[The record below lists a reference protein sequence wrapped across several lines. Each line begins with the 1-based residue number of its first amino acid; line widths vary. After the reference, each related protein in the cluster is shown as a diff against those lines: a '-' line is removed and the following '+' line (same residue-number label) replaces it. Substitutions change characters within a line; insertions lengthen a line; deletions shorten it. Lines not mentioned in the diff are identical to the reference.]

1 MRSAMMR
8 PAPRSSLFGLML
20 LAWASMSHG
29 APQAPRAVTHEDIRE
44 SEQSRA
50 ARLAEQKAAEARA
63 AQAAAEEQRLT
74 AARIAAAVRLR
85 GAETATADAAAR
97 LDELAVRR
105 RDAESK
111 LAIRAEAMQPLL
123 PLIQR
128 LSLYPV
134 ETLLAVPAPP
144 EDRLRGILVLKF
156 LSRQLESEAEAL
168 RQDQLDLEA
177 ATRAVAAE
185 APKYAQAVAVQAAES
200 EALGRE
206 IAAAR
211 AQRSLAERDAEQ
223 AAARAAAEA
232 IRADSL
238 RQALAAIEAQRKADE
253 AHARQEAA
261 RLERQKRAAEAVA
274 ARKKEAALAR
284 PTGAGTIA
292 PGAQGKGQLVAPVAG
307 RIIRSWGD
315 GTEAGPATGVSYHVA
330 PAARV
335 VAPCGGRV
343 VFSDQFRSYGLLVIV
358 DCGGGYHVV
367 MSGLDRLDAKA
378 GQSVQ
383 MGEPVGVMPDWQP
396 GSTGQRPSLYVE
408 LRQDGHPVN
417 PAPWLRT
424 SG

>member
-1 MRSAMMR
+1 ML
-8 PAPRSSLFGLML
+8 PAPRSSLLGLML
-20 LAWASMSHG
+20 LAWVPPAHA
-29 APQAPRAVTHEDIRE
+29 APQAPKGVTQQDIRD

-50 ARLAEQKAAEARA
+50 ARLAEQKDAEARA

-74 AARIAAAVRLR
+74 AARIAAAAKLR
-85 GAETATADAAAR
+85 VAETATADAAAR
-97 LDELAVRR
+97 LDDLAARR
-105 RDAESK
+105 RDAEAK
-111 LAIRAEAMQPLL
+111 LAARAEAMQPLL

-156 LSRQLESEAEAL
+156 LSRQLETEAEAL
-168 RQDQLDLEA
+168 RQDQLDLDA
-177 ATRAVAAE
+177 ATRAVKAE
-185 APKYAQAVAVQAAES
+185 SPKYAHAVAAQAAES

-211 AQRSLAERDAEQ
+211 AQRARAESEAERAGG
-223 AAARAAAEA
+223 RAAAEVL
-232 IRADSL
+232 RAESL
-238 RQALAAIEAQRKADE
+238 RQALAAIETQRRTEE
-253 AHARQEAA
+253 AHAREEAV
-261 RLERQKRAAEAVA
+261 RLDRQKRAAEAEA

-284 PTGAGTIA
+284 PTGAGTIPTGSQA
-292 PGAQGKGQLVAPVAG
+292 KGQLVAPVAG
-307 RIIRSWGD
+307 RIVRSWGD
-315 GTEAGPATGVSYHVA
+315 GTEAGPATGVSYQVA

-335 VAPCGGRV
+335 VAPCSGRV

-367 MSGLDRLDAKA
+367 MAGLDRLDTKA

-396 GSTGQRPSLYVE
+396 GGTGRRPSLYVE

-424 SG
+424 AG

>member
-1 MRSAMMR
+1 MR
-8 PAPRSSLFGLML
+8 PAPRSSLLGLML
-20 LAWASMSHG
+20 LAWAGSAYA
-29 APQAPRAVTHEDIRE
+29 APQAPKGVTPQDIRE

-50 ARLAEQKAAEARA
+50 ARLTEQKDAEARA
-63 AQAAAEEQRLT
+63 SQAAAEEQRLT
-74 AARIAAAVRLR
+74 AARIAAAAKLR
-85 GAETATADAAAR
+85 VAETATTEAAAR
-97 LDELAVRR
+97 LDDLAARKR
-105 RDAESK
+105 EAEAK
-111 LAIRAEAMQPLL
+111 LAARAEAMQPLL

-144 EDRLRGILVLKF
+144 ENRLRGILVLKF
-156 LSRQLESEAEAL
+156 LSRQLEAEAEAL
-168 RQDQLDLEA
+168 RQDQIDLDA
-177 ATRAVAAE
+177 AARAVKTETPKYVHAVAA
-185 APKYAQAVAVQAAES
+185 QAAES

-211 AQRSLAERDAEQ
+211 ALRARAESDAER
-223 AAARAAAEA
+223 AAGRAAAEA
-232 IRADSL
+232 SRAESL
-238 RQALAAIEAQRKADE
+238 RQALAAIEAQRRAEE
-253 AHARQEAA
+253 AHARDEAA
-261 RLERQKRAAEAVA
+261 RLERQKRAAEAEA
-274 ARKKEAALAR
+274 ARRKEAALAR
-284 PTGAGTIA
+284 PTGAGTIPSGTQA
-292 PGAQGKGQLVAPVAG
+292 KGQLVAPVAG

-315 GTEAGPATGVSYHVA
+315 GTEAGPATGVSYQVA

-367 MSGLDRLDAKA
+367 MAGLDRLDAKA

-396 GSTGQRPSLYVE
+396 GGTGRRPSLYVE

-424 SG
+424 NG

>member
-1 MRSAMMR
+1 
-8 PAPRSSLFGLML
+8 ML
-20 LAWASMSHG
+20 LAWAGSAYA
-29 APQAPRAVTHEDIRE
+29 APQAPKGVTPQDIRE

-50 ARLAEQKAAEARA
+50 ARLTEQKDAEARA
-63 AQAAAEEQRLT
+63 SQAAAEEQRLT
-74 AARIAAAVRLR
+74 AARIAAAAKLR
-85 GAETATADAAAR
+85 VAETATTEAAAR
-97 LDELAVRR
+97 LDDLAARKR
-105 RDAESK
+105 EAEAK
-111 LAIRAEAMQPLL
+111 LAARAEAMQPLL

-144 EDRLRGILVLKF
+144 ENRLRGILVLKF
-156 LSRQLESEAEAL
+156 LSRQLEAEAEAL
-168 RQDQLDLEA
+168 RQDQIDLDA
-177 ATRAVAAE
+177 AARAVKTETPKYVHAVAA
-185 APKYAQAVAVQAAES
+185 QAAES

-211 AQRSLAERDAEQ
+211 ALRARAESDAER
-223 AAARAAAEA
+223 AAGRAAAEA
-232 IRADSL
+232 SRAESL
-238 RQALAAIEAQRKADE
+238 RQALAAIEAQRRAEE
-253 AHARQEAA
+253 AHARDEAA
-261 RLERQKRAAEAVA
+261 RLERQKRAAEAEA
-274 ARKKEAALAR
+274 ARRKEAALAR
-284 PTGAGTIA
+284 PTGAGTIPSGTQA
-292 PGAQGKGQLVAPVAG
+292 KGQLVAPVAG

-315 GTEAGPATGVSYHVA
+315 GTEAGPATGVSYQVA

-367 MSGLDRLDAKA
+367 MAGLDRLDAKA

-396 GSTGQRPSLYVE
+396 GGTGRRPSLYVE

-424 SG
+424 NG